1 MNKLKY
7 LNNERRLYEY
17 IENHLNEDNLLVTND
32 QILADKLN
40 VTKITVLR
48 WRKRLVGCGLIQ
60 SLSKHIGGKKS
71 LVLRLNKIEERE
83 I

>member
-1 MNKLKY
+1 MDKLKY

-17 IENHLNEDNLLVTND
+17 IESHLNEDDLLVTND

-48 WRKRLVGCGLIQ
+48 WRKRLVECGLIQ
-60 SLSKHIGGKKS
+60 SLSKHICGKKS